1 MKRGEEKGERK
12 NRLLNNEERGDGEVR
27 MVAEIIMKTSKAT
40 QTTRARTKMI
50 QMIMVS
56 IMTII
61 MIIPTINNFYNIKS
75 NGEKSNTHGKN
86 NMFNTHTHTQK

>member
-1 MKRGEEKGERK
+1 
-12 NRLLNNEERGDGEVR
+12 
-27 MVAEIIMKTSKAT
+27 MKTSKAT
-40 QTTRARTKMI
+40 KTTRARTKMI

-61 MIIPTINNFYNIKS
+61 MIIPTINNIDNIKS

-86 NMFNTHTHTQK
+86 NMFNTHTHACTKMTVVMYFNTYTIITLLPLFHITYYY